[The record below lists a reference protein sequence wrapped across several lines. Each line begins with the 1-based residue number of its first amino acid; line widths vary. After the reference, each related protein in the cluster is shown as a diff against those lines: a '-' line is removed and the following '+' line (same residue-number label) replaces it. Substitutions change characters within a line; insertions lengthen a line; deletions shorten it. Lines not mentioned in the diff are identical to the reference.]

1 MTKRKNATATT
12 GVRRRLGRGLE
23 SLISTRVAVSR
34 TPPHSPPPLPEASAE
49 GGPGPTPPRRD
60 GAILMVGTDQIRPNP
75 RQPRQSFNDEA
86 LQSLAASIRSAGL
99 MQPVVLRPDPSGD
112 RDTYEL
118 VVGERR
124 WRAAKLIGLQQL
136 PAVIR
141 EIDDRTAGEWALVE
155 NIQREDLNPIER
167 AEAFRRLIDEHGV
180 THQELAER
188 VGLNRSSVSNL
199 LRLNEL
205 DEFARGAVRSGRLG
219 LGHAKAL
226 LSVGDLDARRR
237 LAELAIRQSLSVRAL
252 ERRVATLNGDGRRAA
267 RADGHR
273 VARSSHEALARQIGE
288 QLGTRVHIQPGKTKG
303 SGRLVIEFYSLDQ
316 FDGLIQR
323 MAIEVG

>member
-1 MTKRKNATATT
+1 MTRRKNATGTT

-34 TPPHSPPPLPEASAE
+34 TPQHSPPPPPETSVD
-49 GGPGPTPPRRD
+49 GDPNPTPSRR
-60 GAILMVGTDQIRPNP
+60 GEAILMVGTDQIRPNP
-75 RQPRQSFNDEA
+75 RQPRQSFDDET
-86 LQSLAASIRSAGL
+86 LESLAASIRTAGL

-112 RDTYEL
+112 LETYEL

-124 WRAAKLIGLQQL
+124 WRAAKLIGLRQL

-141 EIDDRTAGEWALVE
+141 EVDDRTAGEWALVE

-226 LSVGDLDARRR
+226 LSVGDPDARRR

-252 ERRVATLNGDGRRAA
+252 EQRAARLNGDGHRAA
-267 RADGHR
+267 RADGQR
-273 VARSSHEALARQIGE
+273 AARSGHDALARQIGD

-323 MAIEVG
+323 MGVEVG

>member
-1 MTKRKNATATT
+1 MAAANLHDLASPAETHFVGGRVVEGRLDVEQFRMVAFESNLEQLGPDPLVVDRNTDDPRAERVQHAQRT
-12 GVRRRLGRGLE
+12 GVG
-23 SLISTRVAVSR
+23 
-34 TPPHSPPPLPEASAE
+34 
-49 GGPGPTPPRRD
+49 
-60 GAILMVGTDQIRPNP
+60 
-75 RQPRQSFNDEA
+75 
-86 LQSLAASIRSAGL
+86 
-99 MQPVVLRPDPSGD
+99 
-112 RDTYEL
+112 
-118 VVGERR
+118 
-124 WRAAKLIGLQQL
+124 
-136 PAVIR
+136 
-141 EIDDRTAGEWALVE
+141 
-155 NIQREDLNPIER
+155 
-167 AEAFRRLIDEHGV
+167 RLIDEHGV

-226 LSVGDLDARRR
+226 LSVGDPAARRR
-237 LAELAIRQSLSVRAL
+237 LAELAIRQSLSIRAL
-252 ERRVATLNGDGRRAA
+252 ERRAARLNGDGHRAA

-273 VARSSHEALARQIGE
+273 AARSGHEALARQIGE

-323 MAIEVG
+323 MGVEVG